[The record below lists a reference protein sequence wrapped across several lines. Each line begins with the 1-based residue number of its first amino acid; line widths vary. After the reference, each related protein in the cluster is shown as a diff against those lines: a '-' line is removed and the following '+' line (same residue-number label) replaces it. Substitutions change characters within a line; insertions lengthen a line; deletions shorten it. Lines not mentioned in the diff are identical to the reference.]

1 LWGCAMTVMSFVP
14 LIGTFAIWGPAAGY
28 LIIQGSFWKGVIMI
42 LYGVLVI
49 SMVDNVLRPIIIS
62 GRTKMPT
69 LAVLF
74 SVLGGIKLF
83 GFIGFIMGPLVLALF
98 ISVFEIF
105 RHIEGGENA

>member
-1 LWGCAMTVMSFVP
+1 
-14 LIGTFAIWGPAAGY
+14 
-28 LIIQGSFWKGVIMI
+28 
-42 LYGVLVI
+42 
-49 SMVDNVLRPIIIS
+49 
-62 GRTKMPT
+62 MPT